1 MDPVKVY
8 IVGKQKADV
17 VCPSCDRANAII
29 LADADMSLNCEIDC
43 TCGSTI
49 PVIFEKRRSFRKR
62 VLLTGTCFC
71 KSDPPGGVTVKILNL
86 SRSGMQ
92 FQKDAGEKPELNETI
107 RLRFKTKLSGTV
119 IRCIAVVKNID
130 ENKIGVRFLNLD
142 LNLQKL
148 IDSQTRY

>member
-8 IVGKQKADV
+8 TVGKEKADV
-17 VCPSCDRANAII
+17 VCPSCNNANVII
-29 LADADMSLNCEIDC
+29 LTDADMSLNCEIVC

-49 PVIFEKRRSFRKR
+49 PLIFEKRRSFRKR

-86 SRSGMQ
+86 SKTGMQ

-119 IRCIAVVKNID
+119 IRCVAMVKNID
-130 ENKIGVRFLNLD
+130 ENKIGARFLNLD
-142 LNLQKL
+142 LSLQKL
-148 IDSQTRY
+148 IESQTRR